1 MTTFKAPNVAHNATK
16 TKSNTIYQKEN
27 LKRLETIKTMKE
39 KLYELQGFIEQ
50 YAKDEHDWYA
60 NKMLQ
65 EKLQAIEILLTPMPF
80 GLGNIIEQF
89 EREIK

>member
-1 MTTFKAPNVAHNATK
+1 
-16 TKSNTIYQKEN
+16 
-27 LKRLETIKTMKE
+27 MKE

-50 YAKDEHDWYA
+50 YIKDEHDWYA

-65 EKLQAIEILLTPMPF
+65 EKIQAIEILLKPMPF
-80 GLGNIIEQF
+80 GLGDIIEQF